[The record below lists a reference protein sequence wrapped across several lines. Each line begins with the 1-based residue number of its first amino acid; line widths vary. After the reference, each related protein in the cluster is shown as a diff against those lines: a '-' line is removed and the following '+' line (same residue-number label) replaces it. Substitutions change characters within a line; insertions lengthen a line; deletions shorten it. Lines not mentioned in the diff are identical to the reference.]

1 MKKEKKIISHRFLN
15 RYTMLGAIL
24 LTVYGMLAAEG
35 VFGGIF
41 GGIFSALASNGD
53 LYALGVVPGALL
65 VLAIHKRWFYPEFE
79 GNLRGGRPATGFRLG
94 LFILIAWALMP
105 LNMLRHPENFGPP
118 TLANLCLALMAGF
131 GEETAFRGLP
141 LSYLMRQWK
150 DERKIPFA
158 LLLTS
163 VLFSLVH
170 LGNIFGGANL
180 TITVLQLISSLCA
193 GLFFGAVYLR
203 SGSLWPTIVLHTLHD
218 IVAFLDISTVSE
230 GIMTRGVRLDDLPDL
245 LLAVILGC
253 VGLWLVRPAKRG
265 EILAIWRRKWKPLP
279 DAAGTEAEIP
289 LDRQS

>member
-1 MKKEKKIISHRFLN
+1 
-15 RYTMLGAIL
+15 
-24 LTVYGMLAAEG
+24 
-35 VFGGIF
+35 
-41 GGIFSALASNGD
+41 
-53 LYALGVVPGALL
+53 
-65 VLAIHKRWFYPEFE
+65 
-79 GNLRGGRPATGFRLG
+79 
-94 LFILIAWALMP
+94 
-105 LNMLRHPENFGPP
+105 MLRITSRF
-118 TLANLCLALMAGF
+118 
-131 GEETAFRGLP
+131 
-141 LSYLMRQWK
+141 Q
-150 DERKIPFA
+150 

-279 DAAGTEAEIP
+279 AM
-289 LDRQS
+289 

>member
-1 MKKEKKIISHRFLN
+1 
-15 RYTMLGAIL
+15 
-24 LTVYGMLAAEG
+24 
-35 VFGGIF
+35 
-41 GGIFSALASNGD
+41 
-53 LYALGVVPGALL
+53 
-65 VLAIHKRWFYPEFE
+65 
-79 GNLRGGRPATGFRLG
+79 
-94 LFILIAWALMP
+94 
-105 LNMLRHPENFGPP
+105 MLRITSRF
-118 TLANLCLALMAGF
+118 
-131 GEETAFRGLP
+131 
-141 LSYLMRQWK
+141 Q
-150 DERKIPFA
+150 

>member
-1 MKKEKKIISHRFLN
+1 
-15 RYTMLGAIL
+15 
-24 LTVYGMLAAEG
+24 
-35 VFGGIF
+35 
-41 GGIFSALASNGD
+41 
-53 LYALGVVPGALL
+53 
-65 VLAIHKRWFYPEFE
+65 
-79 GNLRGGRPATGFRLG
+79 
-94 LFILIAWALMP
+94 MP

-218 IVAFLDISTVSE
+218 IVSLLDVSSISGGV
-230 GIMTRGVRLDDLPDL
+230 MTGNLRLVDLLDL
-245 LLAVILGC
+245 LLSVILGGI
-253 VGLWLVRPAKRG
+253 GLWLIRPAKRG
-265 EILAIWRRKWKPLP
+265 EILAVWREKWQPLP
-279 DAAGTEAEIP
+279 DTKM
-289 LDRQS
+289 